1 MPDLPPKPEIPILF
15 RDHFDLGLGLGTKI
29 KYKISLNGIWD
40 KKVPF
45 LYIFSLI
52 SDNSYFA

>member
-29 KYKISLNGIWD
+29 KYKISLNVKWNLRQ
-40 KKVPF
+40 KST
-45 LYIFSLI
+45 IFV
-52 SDNSYFA
+52 YF